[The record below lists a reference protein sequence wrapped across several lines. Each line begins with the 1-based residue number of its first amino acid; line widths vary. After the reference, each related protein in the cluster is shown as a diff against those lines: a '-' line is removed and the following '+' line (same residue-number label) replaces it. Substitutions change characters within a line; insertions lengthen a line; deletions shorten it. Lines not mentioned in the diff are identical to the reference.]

1 MINSIIICCIFY
13 TITQFIFPSL
23 QSIRSNKE
31 KLTLHIALDLFVKE
45 IRMCTIKQWKET
57 TIDSI
62 IWNNGKQDIGWR
74 FNKNKLER
82 IQGIY
87 NTNGNWKK
95 SKTSI
100 IVLNINKIEFHFKY
114 INQKIV
120 GIESIITGNDGT
132 QKSIHSFVAIR
143 L

>member
-1 MINSIIICCIFY
+1 MLCFLYSY
-13 TITQFIFPSL
+13 TIYFSIFT
-23 QSIRSNKE
+23 IYTFYKE

-45 IRMCTIKQWKET
+45 IRTCTIKEWKET
-57 TIDSI
+57 KINSI

-74 FNKNKLER
+74 FNKNKFER

-87 NTNGNWKK
+87 DQKGNWKK

-100 IVLNINKIEFHFKY
+100 IALNINKIEFYINY

-120 GIESIITGNDGT
+120 GIESIITGNNKT
-132 QKSIHSFVAIR
+132 QKPIHSFVAIR